1 MHCLYISFAWA
12 RRENA
17 LFSRFTGNINK
28 QRQNFIFFLNLDMVP
43 RNSTLAGLAYIWR
56 SRWVGIIEIAK
67 MVVVTETRLEYQK
80 LNIICNFERERA
92 WPSLLPYNIRV
103 SFNFLVKESKIKLSG
118 CLFFQNTLKKLN
130 QMSPS
135 YVIFLLFE
143 SRGLGDCKGLKSR
156 LYFSTN

>member
-1 MHCLYISFAWA
+1 MHCLYIFFAWA

-17 LFSRFTGNINK
+17 SFSRFTGNINK

-43 RNSTLAGLAYIWR
+43 RNSTLAGLAYIWQ